1 MAQEKEKIVYSDP
14 MAIIQVLGA
23 LASNP
28 LLLGDD
34 RYRFSVNDFPEDF
47 HRYVFKAIV
56 GIALQ
61 SDDGE
66 IDIERIEPIDV
77 DHWLKNYPEW
87 YLVFTSN
94 DGAKWLRKAIDGY
107 DPGKFHY
114 HYNVLKKYSLLN
126 AMRRDGIDTTPFLD
140 PSLVDPVE
148 MQKKQAAF
156 DAMSVKDILSAVEVN
171 LIDLKEKYDSSDTK
185 VEAEGGES
193 IFETLAALKE
203 SPEIGAGFIS
213 QFLTTALRGMRLGT
227 LVVESA
233 PQGVGKSRRQAGEVA
248 KVAIS
253 EAYNAETGEWEKYGY
268 GMPALL
274 ISSELT
280 LKEVQYM
287 WLSFVS
293 AVPEERIVLN
303 EMNPEEEKR
312 VMHAAKV
319 IESSP
324 LFFVEI
330 SNYDVGDIENIIKKY
345 VLTKGVAYVFFD
357 YVGTTQK
364 ILSSSA
370 RSTKMSGLREDQI
383 LLMFMERLKNLAKIL
398 NIFIYTATQISGNWK
413 EIKEADQQMI
423 RGAKAIADKPDGGW
437 VLLPVREA
445 DRMIIDQYLEK
456 GFVDE
461 PTHVLHIYKNRGNPL
476 VNIRIYGRFI
486 RNTCRWY
493 DCFVTDF
500 QGHMKEITPINV
512 VWDADGKSD
521 SGEAEGKISET
532 PQKRGKKSK
541 SAKAASI
548 DVGELPDVVEDELPS
563 FDYDPDKNADVGWG
577 WNAQADNE
585 YVDAS
590 TVVGP
595 FSEDDPS
602 QVAQPAEEEKPS
614 ESKPAWGA
622 AFGGLDF

>member
-1 MAQEKEKIVYSDP
+1 MAQEQEKIVYSDP

-28 LLLGDD
+28 LILGDD

-66 IDIERIEPIDV
+66 IDIEKIEPIDV

-114 HYNVLKKYSLLN
+114 YYNTLKKYSLLN

-148 MQKKQAAF
+148 VQKKQETF
-156 DAMSVKDILSAVEVN
+156 DAMSIKDILSSIEVN
-171 LIDLKEKYDSSDTK
+171 LIDLKEKYDSTDTK
-185 VEAEGGES
+185 VEATGGES
-193 IFETLAALKE
+193 IFDTLAALKE
-203 SPEIGAGFIS
+203 SPEVGAGFIS
-213 QFLTTALRGMRLGT
+213 PFLTTALRGMRLGT

-248 KVAIS
+248 RVAVS
-253 EAYNAETGEWEKYGY
+253 ETYDPESGEWKRYGY
-268 GMPALL
+268 SMPALL

-287 WLSFVS
+287 WLAFVS
-293 AVPEERIVLN
+293 AVPEEKIVLN
-303 EMNPEEEKR
+303 EMTSEEEER
-312 VMHAAKV
+312 VMRAAKI

-330 SNYDVGDIENIIKKY
+330 SNYDVNDIENIIKKY
-345 VLTKGVAYVFFD
+345 VLTKNVSYVFFD

-364 ILSSSA
+364 ILASSA

-398 NIFIYTATQISGNWK
+398 NIFIYTATQITGNWK

-456 GFVDE
+456 GFVNE
-461 PTHVLHIYKNRGNPL
+461 PTHVMHLYKNRGNPM
-476 VNIRIYGRFI
+476 VNVRIYGRFI

-500 QGHMKEITPINV
+500 QGHMQEVTPINV
-512 VWDADGKSD
+512 VWDAPTEAPADD
-521 SGEAEGKISET
+521 TGEIEPKK
-532 PQKRGKKSK
+532 QKGKK
-541 SAKAASI
+541 AKPI
-548 DVGELPDVVEDELPS
+548 DIGELPDVIDDELPS
-563 FDYDPDKNADVGWG
+563 FDAPSDSVDVGWG
-577 WNAQADNE
+577 WNSQADNE

-595 FSEDDPS
+595 FSQDIPPESDAIPEDD
-602 QVAQPAEEEKPS
+602 KPDNK
-614 ESKPAWGA
+614 KPAWGTP
-622 AFGGLDF
+622 FEGLDF

>member
-1 MAQEKEKIVYSDP
+1 MAKEKEKFVHSDP

-34 RYRFSVNDFPEDF
+34 RYRFSANDFPEDF

-66 IDIERIEPIDV
+66 IDIEKIEPIDV

-87 YLVFTSN
+87 YLVFTAN

-114 HYNVLKKYSLLN
+114 YYNTLKKFSLLN
-126 AMRRDGIDTTPFLD
+126 AMNRDGIDTTPFYD
-140 PSLVDPVE
+140 PTLVDPVE
-148 MQKKQAAF
+148 VQKKQEAF
-156 DAMSVKDILSAVEVN
+156 DAMSIKDILSSVEVN
-171 LIDLKEKYDSSDTK
+171 LIDLKEKYDSNNTK
-185 VEAEGGES
+185 VEAEGGDS

-213 QFLTTALRGMRLGT
+213 PLLTTALRGMRLGT

-233 PQGVGKSRRQAGEVA
+233 PQGAGKSRRQAGEVA

-253 EAYNAETGEWEKYGY
+253 EIYNNDTGTWEPYGY
-268 GMPALL
+268 SMPALL

-287 WLSFVS
+287 WLGFVS
-293 AVPEERIVLN
+293 GVPEEKIVLN
-303 EMNPEEEKR
+303 EMSPEEEGR
-312 VMHAAKV
+312 VQHAAR
-319 IESSP
+319 IIADSP

-330 SNYDVGDIENIIKKY
+330 SNYDVNDIENIIKKY
-345 VLTKGVAYVFFD
+345 VMTKNVSYVFFD

-398 NIFIYTATQISGNWK
+398 DIFIYTATQITGNWK

-476 VNIRIYGRFI
+476 VNIRIYGKFV

-500 QGHMKEITPINV
+500 QGHMQEVTPVNV
-512 VWDADGKSD
+512 VWDKSTEEEKP
-521 SGEAEGKISET
+521 SKEEGK
-532 PQKRGKKSK
+532 KKGKK
-541 SAKAASI
+541 KATKPNLLDPVEYPPLI
-548 DVGELPDVVEDELPS
+548 DDELPDFGTPAPS
-563 FDYDPDKNADVGWG
+563 EDVGWG
-577 WNAQADNE
+577 WNAEADNE

-590 TVVGP
+590 AVVGP
-595 FSEDDPS
+595 FSQDTPPEIAPE
-602 QVAQPAEEEKPS
+602 AEEGKQNET
-614 ESKPAWGA
+614 KPAWGA
-622 AFGGLDF
+622 PFEGLDF

>member
-1 MAQEKEKIVYSDP
+1 MANQKTKIVYSSK

-34 RYRFSVNDFPEDF
+34 TYRFSVNDFPEDF

-66 IDIERIEPIDV
+66 IDIERIDPIDV
-77 DHWLKNYPEW
+77 DRWLKNYPEW
-87 YLVFTSN
+87 YHVFTSN
-94 DGAKWLRKAIDGY
+94 DGANWLRRAIEAY
-107 DPGKFHY
+107 DPRKFHY
-114 HYNVLKKYSLLN
+114 YYNTLKKYSLLN
-126 AMRRDGIDTTPFLD
+126 AMQRVGIDTTPFLD
-140 PSLVDPVE
+140 PTLVDPVDL
-148 MQKKQAAF
+148 MKKQETF
-156 DAMSVKDILSAVEVN
+156 DNMSIKDILSAVEVN
-171 LIDLKEKYDSSDTK
+171 LIDLKEKYDSNDTK
-185 VEAEGGES
+185 IEAEAGDS
-193 IFETLAALKE
+193 IFETISALDE
-203 SPEIGAGFIS
+203 SPEIGAGFMS
-213 QFLTTALRGMRLGT
+213 PYLTTALRGMRLGT

-248 KVAIS
+248 KLAVREI
-253 EAYNAETGEWEKYGY
+253 YDPETGAWEKVGY
-268 GMPALL
+268 CMPSLL

-287 WLSFVS
+287 WLAYVS

-303 EMNPEEEKR
+303 KMSAAEKER
-312 VMHAAKV
+312 VMHAAS
-319 IESSP
+319 IIQESP

-330 SNYDVGDIENIIKKY
+330 SNYDVNDIENIIKKY
-345 VLTKGVAYVFFD
+345 VLTKNVSYVFFD

-364 ILSSSA
+364 ILASSA

-461 PTHVLHIYKNRGNPL
+461 PTHVMHLYKNRGNPL
-476 VNIRIYGRFI
+476 VNIRIYGRFVQ
-486 RNTCRWY
+486 NMCRWY

-500 QGHMKEITPINV
+500 QGHMKEITPIKV
-512 VWDADGKSD
+512 TWDCRLEP
-521 SGEAEGKISET
+521 GEEEKT
-532 PQKRGKKSK
+532 KKPASK
-541 SAKAASI
+541 KDKKMTSM
-548 DVGELPDVVEDELPS
+548 DFGELPDVVEDELPFS
-563 FDYDPDKNADVGWG
+563 FDEKPAAPTGWG
-577 WNAQADNE
+577 ASMDE
-585 YVDAS
+585 GYVDPT

-595 FSEDDPS
+595 SSKEDPIE
-602 QVAQPAEEEKPS
+602 PAAVP
-614 ESKPAWGA
+614 PDDDGAGDGGAVWGS